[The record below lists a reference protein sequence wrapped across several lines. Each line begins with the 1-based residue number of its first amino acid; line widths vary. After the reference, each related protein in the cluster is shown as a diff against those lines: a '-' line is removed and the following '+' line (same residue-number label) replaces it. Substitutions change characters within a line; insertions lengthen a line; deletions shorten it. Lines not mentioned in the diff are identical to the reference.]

1 MGATPPSLEPLDTGL
16 PESRVLVIGTGGTI
30 CMQEGPDGLQP
41 SDNFLEHAMEPR
53 PSFNDMS
60 IPKCTSPCF
69 SQAQNLSLAMYSV
82 STSTHVLYTQ
92 MQS

>member
-1 MGATPPSLEPLDTGL
+1 MTATPPTAGLEHLDTGL

-41 SDNFLEHAMEPR
+41 SDNFLKHAMEPR

-60 IPKCTSPCF
+60 IAECKC
-69 SQAQNLSLAMYSV
+69 SL
-82 STSTHVLYTQ
+82 
-92 MQS
+92 